1 MRLHKVSGRHANFA
15 CPEVT
20 LSQWTTQRA
29 KVAALSRSRRADD
42 SELIE
47 ARRNLKA
54 AKLEEYVARVVAQAP
69 PLTDEQAHRIA
80 SLLRPYGGDAA

>member
-1 MRLHKVSGRHANFA
+1 MS
-15 CPEVT
+15 T
-20 LSQWTTQRA
+20 WTKDRA
-29 KVAALSRSRRADD
+29 KVASLSRVRPQTDP
-42 SELIE
+42 ELIE

-69 PLTDEQAHRIA
+69 PLSDEQAHRIA